1 MDLLQV
7 VLIILFFAALL
18 KLPANNT
25 PILWRKYDFDKE
37 LSFSKSFCYFK
48 ISMKYLFMVWKTFTN
63 SKLDLRNFLKD

>member
-1 MDLLQV
+1 MDLLQI

-25 PILWRKYDFDKE
+25 AILWRKYDFDTE

-48 ISMKYLFMVWKTFTN
+48 ISVKYLFMVWKLSLIQN
-63 SKLDLRNFLKD
+63 